1 MHKILAFIVF
11 IPGIIYAVA
20 LIKGALSK
28 ENGMK
33 GEKGSFAFMAAFE
46 AGAYFLGTMGFSDY
60 IFNSLILKKKKWAED
75 KRMVGTMVA
84 CCIVPNTIIASTYLR
99 NGGNVSIVLLMICI
113 CCVAFGSFM
122 GSRAMSVVKESTLKI
137 VIGIAM
143 TVSVCALLFKMFF
156 GAGFTSVGADVST
169 VKLFIIAPV
178 VFVLGFINMFGIPMK
193 PTSTALFLL
202 LGLEPMSALTL
213 MTAMSIASPLSG
225 GIKVVKSGNYNK
237 KFAFAAVTFG
247 TLGAIIGTRFT
258 VSLNANVLNIILII
272 MLIVATISMLKPDKE
287 KNKGG
292 H

>member
-11 IPGIIYAVA
+11 IPGIIYAFLLV
-20 LIKGALSK
+20 KSALSK
-28 ENGMK
+28 EDGMGK
-33 GEKGSFAFMAAFE
+33 EKGSFAFMAAFE

-99 NGGNVSIVLLMICI
+99 NGGNVSIVLLMVCI
-113 CCVAFGSFM
+113 CGVAFGSFM
-122 GSRAMSVVKESTLKI
+122 GSRAMSAVKESTLRL

-143 TVSVCALLFKMFF
+143 TVSICALLFKMFF
-156 GAGFTSVGADVST
+156 ASGFSSAETTIST
-169 VKLFIIAPV
+169 AKIIIVAPI

-225 GIKVVKSGNYNK
+225 GIKVIKSGNYNK

-258 VSLNANVLNIILII
+258 VSLDANVLNIILII
-272 MLIVATISMLKPDKE
+272 MLIVATISMLKP
-287 KNKGG
+287 NKAK
-292 H
+292 